1 MKNTD
6 FYNLYDTFNDTEKMI
21 VDTVHDFVDTEVIP
35 NIGSWCDKGVFPRSL
50 VNSIADLGLLGA
62 SLPEEYGGAG
72 LDGNAYGLIMQELER
87 GDTGLRSFA
96 SVQNALVM
104 YPIFTF
110 GNEEQRK
117 KYLPKLAS
125 GEMVG
130 CFGLTEPDG
139 GSNPAGMKTRAVK
152 DGNHW
157 ILNGSKMWIT
167 SATMAD
173 VAVVFAQ
180 TGKSHK
186 DIRGF
191 VVEKGTP
198 GFTANSIH
206 KKIGLRA
213 SDTGELVL
221 EDCKIPQE
229 NLLPNSDVG
238 IRAAL
243 SCLDQARY
251 GIAFGAVG
259 AAMACLEEA
268 LEFTETRAPF
278 DKPLNEYQL
287 VQKKMADIITN
298 ITTGQLLNQRMAQLK
313 DQGTLKPQQISM
325 AKRQNVR
332 MALEAARTCREILG
346 ANGITY
352 EFHSGRHEVNLIS
365 VDTYEGTY
373 DIHTLIIGQAL
384 TGKQAFK

>member
-1 MKNTD
+1 MRRID
-6 FYNLYDTFNDTEKMI
+6 FYSLYETFNDTEKMI
-21 VDTVHDFVDTEVIP
+21 VDTVRDFVDKEVIP
-35 NIGSWCDKGVFPRSL
+35 NIGGWCDKGIFPRSL
-50 VNSIADLGLLGA
+50 IDSIADLGLLGA
-62 SLPEEYGGAG
+62 TLPEEYGGAG
-72 LDGNAYGLIMQELER
+72 LDANAYGLIMQELER

-104 YPIFTF
+104 YPIFNF
-110 GNEEQRK
+110 GSEEQK
-117 KYLPKLAS
+117 QKYLPGMAS
-125 GEMVG
+125 GKLIG

-139 GSNPAGMKTRAVK
+139 GSNPAGMKTKAVK
-152 DGNHW
+152 DGNSW

-180 TGKSHK
+180 TGNSHK

-191 VVEKGTP
+191 VIEKGTP
-198 GFTANSIH
+198 GYTANSIH

-221 EDCKIPQE
+221 EDCRIPAE
-229 NLLPNSDVG
+229 NLLPKSDVG
-238 IRAAL
+238 IRAPL
-243 SCLDQARY
+243 GCLDQARY

-287 VQKKMADIITN
+287 VQKKLADIITN
-298 ITTGQLLNQRMAQLK
+298 ITAGQLLNQRMAQLK
-313 DQGTLKPQQISM
+313 DAGKLLPEQISL

-332 MALEAARTCREILG
+332 MALEAARSCREMLG

-352 EFHSGRHEVNLIS
+352 EFHAGRHEVNLIS

-373 DIHTLIIGQAL
+373 DIHTLILGHAL